1 MKKLIIASVFA
12 LVSTAAYADGGN
24 HNGNGNSGILNGNL
38 NGALS
43 GNNLNSRSSSAARA
57 SARQSYNGSQSY
69 NGYNGIDGSGNTSNA
84 NNTTFR
90 DRLQAPGIA
99 APGLTSGAN
108 TCAGSWGVGLSGPG
122 AGFSIGNTYSMR
134 ECEAR
139 TVADQLYRYG
149 LRRGAIQLLI
159 NEHPMVNRALT
170 MTGNARPVKGR

>member
-1 MKKLIIASVFA
+1 MRNIIIATTVAIAS
-12 LVSTAAYADGGN
+12 LAAVPAFADGGD
-24 HNGNGNSGILNGNL
+24 HNGNNNRGFLNGNM
-38 NGALS
+38 N
-43 GNNLNSRSSSAARA
+43 GNNFASTSKSRASSRA
-57 SARQSYNGSQSY
+57 SASQSY
-69 NGYNGIDGSGNTSNA
+69 EGYNGIDGSGNSSN
-84 NNTTFR
+84 NNTFR

-122 AGFSIGNTYSMR
+122 AGFSFGNTYSMR

-139 TVADQLYRYG
+139 TVADQLYHYG

-170 MTGNARPVKGR
+170 MTGNARPIKR

>member
-1 MKKLIIASVFA
+1 MISTLALLASLATPV
-12 LVSTAAYADGGN
+12 LADGGN
-24 HNGNGNSGILNGNL
+24 HNGNGNTGILNGNL

-43 GNNLNSRSSSAARA
+43 GNNLASRSASRSSARNSAT
-57 SARQSYNGSQSY
+57 QSYY
-69 NGYNGIDGSGNTSNA
+69 GYNGIDGSGNTSNA

-122 AGFSIGNTYSMR
+122 AGLSFGNTYSMR

-170 MTGNARPVKGR
+170 MTGNARPIRRN

>member
-1 MKKLIIASVFA
+1 MKLIIASVIVLA
-12 LVSTAAYADGGN
+12 SVTVAHADGGN

-43 GNNLNSRSSSAARA
+43 GNNLNSRSASRASSRA
-57 SARQSYNGSQSY
+57 SASQSY

-122 AGFSIGNTYSMR
+122 AGFSFGNTFSMK

-159 NEHPMVNRALT
+159 NEHPMVSRALQ
-170 MTGNARPVKGR
+170 MTGNARPIRRK